1 MRHSINLK
9 KEYIMKTKLFTFI
22 VSLIVCTI
30 SLFADN
36 NTITEIPLSQTS
48 PKGNSEQRPRTPD
61 FDVPIEAYYQG
72 GVIYLHFSEDIGCMD
87 VNVTNITTGEQWQDV
102 ACSDSSVETIIISS
116 LQGNYQITLETEVG
130 ITYSGEFTL

>member
-22 VSLIVCTI
+22 VSLIVCSF
-30 SLFADN
+30 SLIAEDD
-36 NTITEIPLSQTS
+36 TTTRIPLSQTS

-61 FDVPIEAYYQG
+61 FGVPIEAYYQG
-72 GVIYLHFSEDIGCMD
+72 GVIYLQFNEDIGCMD
-87 VNVTNITTGEQWQDV
+87 VNVTNITTGEQWQDI

-116 LQGNYQITLETEVG
+116 LQGHYQITLETEIG
-130 ITYSGEFTL
+130 TTYSGEFSL